1 MATKPIIA
9 NPRCEYDARS
19 LVLAD
24 LATVVTW
31 PDVSPFGTNDLSQG
45 QGAAK
50 YQQIASLGG
59 AGTPWSLTLP
69 AVRIEDDE
77 PSLDNFS
84 FPTPFGSV
92 GTPITLFVVGEASRL
107 DGTFGGMAFWG
118 TSDGINPPVGVY
130 LFISAAGEIWF
141 IMGANGALSAS
152 RVVSAAGLIKP
163 GDRFIITARRE
174 EFPSSFEVSAGP
186 MIIRL
191 NGEQVGFRGSSAWTD
206 FWFSPR
212 MHQCNLPST
221 GGFPGTVVGNDGLY
235 AHLLGFQTDASDE
248 EIIQME
254 AWLSEIWDFDFQSK
268 WFPEGTQ
275 LPVATTWVAEGQ
287 EEALKPA
294 IVGLEVEWDARNIVG
309 LDNGDPINPWI
320 DSSGQGN
327 AAAGINLP
335 IYETAGWPPTLGPAV
350 HINQPGDEH
359 FTFNGAA
366 FVGTEFTMFFMV
378 QPISLVGGN
387 ILMGG
392 SSFSNLQ
399 IIEVTLRPD
408 GSVLFGMFTS
418 ETGAD
423 VVISATGLVS
433 DDDIVLITVR
443 HSNTTGK
450 ILRLNGVQI
459 ASSSGGTND
468 LTSYPNPQFG
478 SIAASFFSDDL
489 RMAWISGYTSAAS
502 DAEIEQMEAF
512 LSQQFIGSPPAP
524 PTDWTPA

>member
-1 MATKPIIA
+1 MADRPNIA
-9 NPRCEYDARS
+9 TPRGEYDARS

-24 LATVVTW
+24 LAVVSPW
-31 PDVSPFGTNDLSQG
+31 PDLSPAGNDLIQG
-45 QGAAK
+45 QGASK

-69 AVRIEDDE
+69 AVRVDDDE
-77 PSLDNFS
+77 ASTDTFDITANFGVS
-84 FPTPFGSV
+84 GTPF
-92 GTPITLFVVGEASRL
+92 TMFVVGQATRL
-107 DGTFGGMAFWG
+107 DGPFGGMAFWG
-118 TSDGINPPVGVY
+118 TADGINPVVGIY

-141 IMGANGALSAS
+141 ICGANGGVSGTRL
-152 RVVSAAGLIKP
+152 VSAAGLIAP

-174 EFPSSFEVSAGP
+174 EFPTSFGVSAGP

-191 NGEQVGFRGSSAWTD
+191 NGEQVAFRGSSAWTD
-206 FWFSPR
+206 FWFSPK
-212 MHQCNLPST
+212 MHQVNLPST
-221 GGFPGTVVGNDGLY
+221 GGFPGPVVGNDGLY
-235 AHLLGFQTDASDE
+235 AHLLVFGSEASDQ
-248 EIIQME
+248 EILEME
-254 AWLSEIWDFDFQSK
+254 AWLHEIWGFDFLGK

-275 LPVATTWVAEGQ
+275 LPVATTWVGEGQ

-294 IVGLEVEWDARNIVG
+294 IVGLEVEWDARTLVLSDGNPV
-309 LDNGDPINPWI
+309 NPWP
-320 DSSGQGN
+320 DTSGQGN
-327 AAAGINLP
+327 NAAGINSPL
-335 IYETAGWPPTLGPAV
+335 YEASAWPPTAGPAV
-350 HINQPGDEH
+350 RFNQPGDEH

-366 FVGTEFTMFFMV
+366 FIGTEFTMFFMV
-378 QPISLVGGN
+378 QPLLVGGN

-399 IIEVTLRPD
+399 IIEVVLRDD
-408 GSVLFGMFTS
+408 GSILFGMFTS

-423 VVISATGLVS
+423 VVISATGLYSV
-433 DDDIVLITVR
+433 DDIMLLTVR

-459 ASSSGGTND
+459 GSSSGGTND

-478 SIAASFFSDDL
+478 SINAAFFSDDY
-489 RMAWISGYTSAAS
+489 RAAWISGYTSAAS
-502 DAEIEQMEAF
+502 DSEIEQMEAF